1 MAARILAV
9 DDEQSIRKLVTVTLQ
24 NRGFEVDDAADG
36 QEALDKAMTNKPDLI
51 VLDVMMPRM
60 DGFEVRKR
68 LRENEET
75 KEIPIIFLT
84 AVGQFES
91 QLAGM
96 ESGKEDYLTKPFTP
110 SELADLVEATLNPE
124 KQADLMKD
132 RHKKEAK
139 LRTIVDIMHR
149 SHE

>member
-9 DDEQSIRKLVTVTLQ
+9 DDEHSIRKLVTVTLQ
-24 NRGFEVDDAADG
+24 NRGFEVDNAGDG
-36 QEALDKAMTNKPDLI
+36 EEALQKVAANKPDLI
-51 VLDVMMPRM
+51 VLDVMMPKM
-60 DGFEVRKR
+60 DGWEVRRR
-68 LRENEET
+68 LKEDEAT
-75 KEIPIIFLT
+75 KNIPIIFLT

-91 QLAGM
+91 QLTGL
-96 ESGKEDYLTKPFTP
+96 ESGLEDYLTKPFTP
-110 SELADLVEATLNPE
+110 SALADLVEGTLNPA
-124 KQADLMKD
+124 KHDQLMKD

>member
-24 NRGFEVDDAADG
+24 NRGFEVDNACDG
-36 QEALDKAMTNKPDLI
+36 QEALDKVTTDRPDLI

-68 LRENEET
+68 LRANEET
-75 KEIPIIFLT
+75 KDIPIIFLT
-84 AVGQFES
+84 AAGQFES
-91 QLAGM
+91 QLAGV
-96 ESGKEDYLTKPFTP
+96 ESGREDYLTKPFTP
-110 SELADLVEATLNPE
+110 SELGDLVEATLNPA
-124 KQADLMKD
+124 KQADLLKD